1 MSESLRGPRA
11 GDTSIAPVRRERA
24 SDAAYESLRQAI
36 MGQVFLPGE
45 RLNVR
50 DLARKMGISLTPA
63 KEALSRL
70 ASEGLVEIKPRTGTF
85 VTDISPVDLAETFEL
100 RAALEGLAAEKAA
113 GRLEDRDLD
122 VLDGIL
128 GDLER
133 LIVSDRDRVNHE
145 RANAELHNFIIQR
158 SGNRRLIQLYESL
171 NAHIKIARIHRS
183 HESWRL
189 RLADEQAEHREVV
202 EALKARDGE
211 RARRALAHHISRAAH
226 SLIEDVNR
234 TRKAWQEK
242 K

>member
-1 MSESLRGPRA
+1 MGMSEPVRVPRLTDNSL
-11 GDTSIAPVRRERA
+11 APVRRERA
-24 SDAAYESLRQAI
+24 SDAAYENLRQAI

-50 DLARKMGISLTPA
+50 DLAHKMGISLTPA
-63 KEALSRL
+63 KEALARL
-70 ASEGLVEIKPRTGTF
+70 ASEGLVEIRPRSGTF
-85 VTDISPVDLAETFEL
+85 VTGITPEDLGETFEL

-113 GRLEDRDLD
+113 WRLADRDLEALD
-122 VLDGIL
+122 VIL
-128 GDLER
+128 AELER
-133 LIVSDRDRVNHE
+133 PIATERDRVQHE

-211 RARRALAHHISRAAH
+211 RARRALVRHISRAAH

-234 TRKAWQEK
+234 TR
-242 K
+242 